1 METWVWLIIGLAVGI
16 GVGAVGALLIRK
28 NTGSQRSIADL
39 KKENEQFR
47 EEVSG
52 HFVETARL
60 INRMT
65 DSYKDVFDHLSRGAE
80 TLVDDKSLRERM
92 PLVSGREVRLKHL
105 GTQAGSGAPADDSSS
120 GIEKPPSGR
129 SGQNSSVAD
138 SSVPVPPVPRP
149 SSAAKD
155 GATVGT
161 KPSGPV
167 DKGSSDEKSAD
178 KNPSDSKPSDEKSS
192 GSKPGSAPGEPTDP
206 LKSAGTRAND
216 QAGTAGDGD
225 RSGSSGMAKD
235 TSSSSTPKP
244 ASGPSG
250 SKSGDR

>member
-1 METWVWLIIGLAVGI
+1 METWVWLIIGLVVGI
-16 GVGAVGALLIRK
+16 GIGAVAALLIRRS
-28 NTGSQRSIADL
+28 TGSQRSIADL

-105 GTQAGSGAPADDSSS
+105 GTQAGSGPAPKGPTGTATSAPARDPAPVKPVEPAASPSS
-120 GIEKPPSGR
+120 GPSG
-129 SGQNSSVAD
+129 
-138 SSVPVPPVPRP
+138 
-149 SSAAKD
+149 
-155 GATVGT
+155 
-161 KPSGPV
+161 
-167 DKGSSDEKSAD
+167 
-178 KNPSDSKPSDEKSS
+178 
-192 GSKPGSAPGEPTDP
+192 DP

-216 QAGTAGDGD
+216 KAGIAAED
-225 RSGSSGMAKD
+225 RDATVTGKDSNGRSSGPSPAAPSAASRPSGSSGAASKP
-235 TSSSSTPKP
+235 SSKGSSEPK
-244 ASGPSG
+244 
-250 SKSGDR
+250 

>member
-1 METWVWLIIGLAVGI
+1 METWVWLIIGLVVGI
-16 GVGAVGALLIRK
+16 GVGAVGALMVRK

-105 GTQAGSGAPADDSSS
+105 GTQAGSGAESKVSS
-120 GIEKPPSGR
+120 GAGKTIPDPEPTPG
-129 SGQNSSVAD
+129 
-138 SSVPVPPVPRP
+138 
-149 SSAAKD
+149 
-155 GATVGT
+155 
-161 KPSGPV
+161 
-167 DKGSSDEKSAD
+167 
-178 KNPSDSKPSDEKSS
+178 
-192 GSKPGSAPGEPTDP
+192 GSAGKASTTRTPDTPKAPDDP
-206 LKSAGTRAND
+206 LKSAGTRANAE
-216 QAGTAGDGD
+216 AGTSGGKDTTGSS
-225 RSGSSGMAKD
+225 RVREGSGSSDGGSTKP
-235 TSSSSTPKP
+235 SSATRP
-244 ASGPSG
+244 ASGPST
-250 SKSGDR
+250 KSGNR